1 MGIGVFNIEKSYE
14 GAVALNDVSM
24 EIEDGAFVTLLGAT
38 GAGKTTLLRIMAGID
53 RPDNG
58 RVFYDGKDVTDIPV
72 QKRNISMVY
81 QEFVNYPS
89 MTIYDNIASP
99 LRVSKT
105 RYSKTDIDKQVR
117 YHAELL
123 GLTAVLDHY
132 PEEVSGGQ
140 KQRTA
145 IARALIKDTRF
156 IFLDEP
162 LANLD
167 YKLREELRGE
177 LKTLL
182 THKGGAV
189 VYATPESVDALSM
202 STHVAYFQEGRLL
215 QYGGLEEVYRNP
227 EFVDVGAYFS
237 YPTMNIM
244 EAQTV
249 RNPAGTRL
257 KISEEINIDVTEF
270 ADRLG
275 AEKYLVGIRAYNL
288 YTRQTGQN
296 LIPFKATVELAEE
309 LGSDTELHVR
319 HGDYLF
325 VVLMQEVT
333 RFPAGEQITV
343 YLDPSR
349 LFIFDRQSRRLVL
362 KTFSD
367 RHG

>member
-1 MGIGVFNIEKSYE
+1 MGIGIFNIEKSYE
-14 GAVALNDVSM
+14 GDVAVENVTM
-24 EIEDGAFVTLLGAT
+24 EIGDGAFVTILGAT

-53 RPDNG
+53 RPDKG
-58 RVFYDGKDVTDIPV
+58 RVYYDGKDATEVPV
-72 QKRNISMVY
+72 QKRNIAMVY

-105 RYSKTDIDKQVR
+105 RYSKADIDKKVR
-117 YHAELL
+117 QSAELL
-123 GLTAVLDHY
+123 GLTGVLDHY

-182 THKGGAV
+182 RRKGGIV
-189 VYATPESVDALSM
+189 VYATPEPVDALSM
-202 STHVAYFQEGRLL
+202 STHVAYLQEGRLL
-215 QYGGLEEVYRNP
+215 QYGALEEVYRNP
-227 EFVDVGAYFS
+227 DSVEVGTYFS

-244 EAQTV
+244 EAETIHEQGKTFLRV
-249 RNPAGTRL
+249 
-257 KISEEINIDVTEF
+257 SDEIRFDVTEYRG
-270 ADRLG
+270 RLQ
-275 AEKYLVGIRAYNL
+275 APQYLVGIRAYNL
-288 YTRQTGQN
+288 YTRKACPN
-296 LIPFKATVELAEE
+296 LIPFEATVELAEE

-319 HGDYLF
+319 HHEMTF
-325 VVLMQEVT
+325 VVLMQEVA
-333 RFPAGEQITV
+333 RFPTGTRITV

-349 LFIFDRQSRRLVL
+349 LFLFDRQTGKRVL
-362 KTFSD
+362 KTFS
-367 RHG
+367 

>member
-14 GAVALNDVSM
+14 ADVALNDVSM

-53 RPDNG
+53 RPDKG
-58 RVFYDGKDVTDIPV
+58 LVFYDGKDVTDVPV
-72 QKRNISMVY
+72 QKRNIAMVY

-89 MTIYDNIASP
+89 MTIYENIASP
-99 LRVSKT
+99 LRVSKP

-123 GLTAVLDHY
+123 GLTAVLNHY

-182 THKGGAV
+182 QQKGGAV

-202 STHVAYFQEGRLL
+202 STDVAYFEEGRLL
-215 QYGGLEEVYRNP
+215 QYGPLQEVYHNP
-227 EFVDVGAYFS
+227 AYVEVGAYFS

-244 EAQTV
+244 EAH
-249 RNPAGTRL
+249 
-257 KISEEINIDVTEF
+257 KITEQGKTSLSISDEIRIDVTEF
-270 ADRLG
+270 RDRLQ
-275 AEKYLVGIRAYNL
+275 AQQYLVGVRAYNL
-288 YTRQTGQN
+288 YTSSQN
-296 LIPFKATVELAEE
+296 GRGLIPFSATVELAEE

-319 HGDYLF
+319 HQELVL
-325 VVLMQEVT
+325 VVLMQEVA
-333 RFPAGEQITV
+333 RFPIGTEITG

-349 LFIFDRQSRRLVL
+349 LFIYDRETRQLVL
-362 KTFSD
+362 KTFS
-367 RHG
+367 